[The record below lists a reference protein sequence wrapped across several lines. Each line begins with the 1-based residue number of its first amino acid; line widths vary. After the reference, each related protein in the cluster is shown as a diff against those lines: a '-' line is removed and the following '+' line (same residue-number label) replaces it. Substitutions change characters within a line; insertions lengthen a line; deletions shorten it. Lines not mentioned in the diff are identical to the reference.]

1 VEFVTDGSIKKKHI
15 LPHKILI
22 ERKF

>member
-22 ERKF
+22 ERKC